1 MLALEVLMTRRLTR
15 SVPVLGLLAAV
26 VTLWPGAA
34 RAQYGAT
41 NGEWPTYAGD
51 LGGTKYSVLDQ
62 IDASNFGLLEI
73 AWRWE
78 SAAGVASNFER
89 MVRIADSTG
98 IELGDLLE
106 QASADVRTALGL
118 ERPAGR

>member
-1 MLALEVLMTRRLTR
+1 MLALEVLMARRLTR

-41 NGEWPTYAGD
+41 NGEWPTYADD
-51 LGGTKYSVLDQ
+51 LGGTKYSALDQ
-62 IDASNFGLLEI
+62 SDASNFGLLEI

-78 SAAGVASNFER
+78 PADGVASNFER

-98 IELGDLLE
+98 IELGHLLE

-118 ERPAGR
+118 ERPTGR

>member
-1 MLALEVLMTRRLTR
+1 MLTLEVLMTRRLTR

-26 VTLWPGAA
+26 VTLWPGEA

-51 LGGTKYSVLDQ
+51 LGGTKYSALDQ
-62 IDASNFGLLEI
+62 IDAANFSTLEI

-78 SAAGVASNFER
+78 SADGALDLAPSASGTAR
-89 MVRIADSTG
+89 S
-98 IELGDLLE
+98 
-106 QASADVRTALGL
+106 ASATS
-118 ERPAGR
+118 RPPP